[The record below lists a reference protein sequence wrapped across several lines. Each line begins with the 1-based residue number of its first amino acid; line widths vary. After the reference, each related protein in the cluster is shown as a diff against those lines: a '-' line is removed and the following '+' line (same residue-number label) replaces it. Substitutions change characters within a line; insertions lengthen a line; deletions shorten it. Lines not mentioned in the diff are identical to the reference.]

1 MSEQTVALILALLP
15 VAEKLI
21 FEVGGRL
28 IELSTADLTREQ
40 LVAALDK
47 SKSQSW
53 PQLEFTSA
61 KQD

>member
-1 MSEQTVALILALLP
+1 MNEQTVALILALLP

-40 LVAALDK
+40 LIAALEK

-53 PQLEFTSA
+53 PQLEFASTR
-61 KQD
+61 QD

>member
-1 MSEQTVALILALLP
+1 MNEKTVALILALLP

-40 LVAALDK
+40 LVDALEK
-47 SKSQSW
+47 SKGGQW
-53 PQLEFTSA
+53 PQLAFASPE
-61 KQD
+61 QD

>member
-21 FEVGGRL
+21 FEVGDRL
-28 IELSTADLTREQ
+28 IELSTADLTREE
-40 LVAALDK
+40 LLAALEN
-47 SKSQSW
+47 SKAGNW
-53 PQLEFTSA
+53 PQLEFAST